1 MNLKTVHKMFHEL
14 LLDHFGVD
22 YRVDFQ
28 TTNEPKS
35 VFTDFIKVRRE
46 ELKNVKKCKCTCKL
60 INIVVSALSHL
71 RY

>member
-1 MNLKTVHKMFHEL
+1 MAKLTYMYEYHMLSHEL

-22 YRVDFQ
+22 YQVDFQ

-46 ELKNVKKCKCTCKL
+46 ELKNVKK
-60 INIVVSALSHL
+60 NVNVHVN
-71 RY
+71 